1 MTCRGNSLGE
11 GLELLPVPLHH
22 PLARKHKGW
31 QAPYSAPETWQFIS
45 VSGPPVSTEPVQEG
59 WQQLAWRGGAPAPSR
74 VQLLPCPTPPARAD
88 RTPESEVTLGGG
100 REELEASWSGLQG
113 RDDTTTTTSSS
124 SYQSG
129 AEMLSQDKPVYTQ
142 FRSAKNITSGVT
154 GSIYSRASGS

>member
-1 MTCRGNSLGE
+1 M
-11 GLELLPVPLHH
+11 
-22 PLARKHKGW
+22 
-31 QAPYSAPETWQFIS
+31 
-45 VSGPPVSTEPVQEG
+45 
-59 WQQLAWRGGAPAPSR
+59 
-74 VQLLPCPTPPARAD
+74 
-88 RTPESEVTLGGG
+88 TLGGG

-154 GSIYSRASGS
+154 GSIYSRAFWLMTPLDPGPKEKPASKLPNAG